1 MLVWNDLAFTI
12 LAEVASLYPGRGPNG
27 SPEALV
33 GAGCIA
39 LGREPCKA
47 YDGWGILSPWNR
59 KGKGEIGAEG
69 PEMYQGWCVG
79 RVSQEH
85 GILVCPGGKEAGEE
99 LEVGQKVRIW
109 PNHACIAGA
118 GFGWYLVVDSGLD
131 GREDE
136 IVDVWPRWRGW

>member
-59 KGKGEIGAEG
+59 KGLGEIGAEG